1 MLKKRHFTFIALC
14 ASILM
19 ACGGSATPAAPT
31 AAAKPAEV
39 KAVTLEISSKGEEL
53 AFDKT
58 TFEVAAGSRVTL
70 KFTNPS
76 TGMSHNWVLT
86 MPGQSDAVAT
96 DGIAA
101 GEANGWLKPH
111 DNRVLAA
118 IKLLKPKENGEV
130 SFNAP
135 APGTYPFICTFPG
148 HNVLMKGTLVV
159 K

>member
-76 TGMSHNWVLT
+76 
-86 MPGQSDAVAT
+86 AT
-96 DGIAA
+96 WQLAA
-101 GEANGWLKPH
+101 GVGSVWL
-111 DNRVLAA
+111 L
-118 IKLLKPKENGEV
+118 
-130 SFNAP
+130 
-135 APGTYPFICTFPG
+135 
-148 HNVLMKGTLVV
+148 
-159 K
+159 

>member
-1 MLKKRHFTFIALC
+1 
-14 ASILM
+14 
-19 ACGGSATPAAPT
+19 
-31 AAAKPAEV
+31 
-39 KAVTLEISSKGEEL
+39 L

-76 TGMSHNWVLT
+76 TCMSHNWVLT

-101 GEANGWLKPH
+101 GEANGWLKPN